1 MKEKS
6 PSGKGDFAWFYLM
19 FGRLTAYSTCSDV
32 LGKENPGFGSNLS

>member
-6 PSGKGDFAWFYLM
+6 PSGKGGFAWFYVM
-19 FGRLTAYSTCSDV
+19 FGRLTQLVADV